1 MCIITDP
8 HKSYEIILFSLLR
21 WAKWGSERLSDFL
34 KDTQMVSTYCWI
46 WARSVWFIY
55 LTLCSLCKVLIPCLS
70 FVGSC
75 QGLPMS
81 PGYSVKVEPS
91 FLTEDILEH
100 FCFHV
105 FSWTHAFLS
114 PQLLPGVTWALR
126 RTGTQK
132 YMLWT
137 SPRRKQCADFIQA
150 KSSAVFY
157 VDFLNWQLPSFCIWH
172 LLGLSRVL

>member
-114 PQLLPGVTWALR
+114 PQIASWSNLSSEKNGNSKLYAVNLSQEETVCWLYTGQKLSCVLCGFSQSATSIFLHLALIR
-126 RTGTQK
+126 A
-132 YMLWT
+132 L
-137 SPRRKQCADFIQA
+137 
-150 KSSAVFY
+150 
-157 VDFLNWQLPSFCIWH
+157 
-172 LLGLSRVL
+172 